1 MKKSLIA
8 AVFTLGL
15 IGNAF
20 AACDETPYN
29 APEELQPSCTE
40 ETPVAPNVSVAP
52 TDKLKVKGEID
63 SKSESNADATENHAS
78 EKSSQSSV
86 K

>member
-1 MKKSLIA
+1 MKKNLIA

-29 APEELQPSCTE
+29 APEELQPSCAE
-40 ETPVAPNVSVAP
+40 ETPVDRKSV
-52 TDKLKVKGEID
+52 V
-63 SKSESNADATENHAS
+63 
-78 EKSSQSSV
+78 
-86 K
+86 

>member
-8 AVFTLGL
+8 AVLTIGL

-29 APEELQPSCTE
+29 APEELQPSCAE
-40 ETPVAPNVSVAP
+40 ETPVVPDVAVSPA
-52 TDKLKVKGEID
+52 DKLKENREVD
-63 SKSESNADATENHAS
+63 SKNERNVGATEKHAS
-78 EKSSQSSV
+78 EKSSQSVV

>member
-29 APEELQPSCTE
+29 APEELQPSCAE
-40 ETPVAPNVSVAP
+40 ETPPVPDVDTK
-52 TDKLKVKGEID
+52 TDKTAKVKQQNEKKAHADGTE
-63 SKSESNADATENHAS
+63 KSVP
-78 EKSSQSSV
+78 EKSSQSNA

>member
-29 APEELQPSCTE
+29 APEELQPSCAE
-40 ETPVAPNVSVAP
+40 ETPVVPDVDASK
-52 TDKLKVKGEID
+52 TDKTKVKEQNEKKDHADGTE
-63 SKSESNADATENHAS
+63 KSVP
-78 EKSSQSSV
+78 EKSSQSNA